1 MEINTKLHQLSFSRF
16 AERNIFSHDVSR
28 IVRLIFPQFLS
39 VLALKLA
46 PSNNKLFFWRLSP
59 LNPFLRSGSVQ
70 HYWNE
75 IFYFVHHLAH
85 KFIRYI
91 RPHRNGRFKKKTRE
105 NMFGPH
111 TCFAFLFFPPASP
124 SSPQLRMSFIVF
136 STDGTILMELTEDRY
151 EPCRRNF
158 ICSSVVFFN
167 FLNCF
172 HFPRRDQIRAGLEQL
187 RMVQPGGDTYMHRG
201 FQRVSHLFLQ
211 WETHN
216 AEPSSFKFIDTDA
229 WKTSPPQ
236 ASEQIYY
243 GTGNGEFFSLLNT

>member
-1 MEINTKLHQLSFSRF
+1 M
-16 AERNIFSHDVSR
+16 
-28 IVRLIFPQFLS
+28 
-39 VLALKLA
+39 
-46 PSNNKLFFWRLSP
+46 
-59 LNPFLRSGSVQ
+59 Q

-85 KFIRYI
+85 KFIRFI
-91 RPHRNGRFKKKTRE
+91 RPHKNSKSKKKTKE

-111 TCFAFLFFPPASP
+111 MCFFFSPP

-151 EPCRRNF
+151 EPPRCNF
-158 ICSSVVFFN
+158 IRSSVVFFSS
-167 FLNCF
+167 LNRF
-172 HFPRRDQIRAGLEQL
+172 HLPHRDRIRAGLEQL

-229 WKTSPPQ
+229 
-236 ASEQIYY
+236 
-243 GTGNGEFFSLLNT
+243 

>member
-1 MEINTKLHQLSFSRF
+1 MKLHQLSFCRF
-16 AERNIFSHDVSR
+16 AEHNISSQPEHFQNLKQQDSSHIDQ
-28 IVRLIFPQFLS
+28 LIFFQFLTEL
-39 VLALKLA
+39 VLKLA
-46 PSNNKLFFWRLSP
+46 PSNNKPFFWCLSP

-91 RPHRNGRFKKKTRE
+91 RPHGNTRFKKKTKY

-111 TCFAFLFFPPASP
+111 TCLCFFFSLQSSAADVFYCVFNRWNDSNGTDRRQVRTTALRLYLFLSCLF
-124 SSPQLRMSFIVF
+124 
-136 STDGTILMELTEDRY
+136 Y
-151 EPCRRNF
+151 
-158 ICSSVVFFN
+158 

-172 HFPRRDQIRAGLEQL
+172 HLPRRDRIRAGLEQL

-216 AEPSSFKFIDTDA
+216 VEPNSFKFIDTDA
-229 WKTSPPQ
+229 WKTFPSGQ
-236 ASEQIYY
+236 RANILRDRKRWV
-243 GTGNGEFFSLLNT
+243 FFLI